1 MIDPPYHSVP
11 QGLET
16 AAAGGGMPGLGEVKQ
31 TPSAT
36 LAFTVLRV
44 L

>member
-1 MIDPPYHSVP
+1 MMYPPYHSVP

-16 AAAGGGMPGLGEVKQ
+16 APAGRGMSGVGEVKQ

-36 LAFTVLRV
+36 LTFTALRV